1 MKIAFYFCTRSA
13 RAEDTLTFKSLLRIK
28 EKNNDF
34 DIFYKTNNTDGLSKN
49 YNQILNKYQSNY
61 DYIVFIHDDVYVDD
75 FNICDKLAKAHEQFD
90 IVGLAGGINP
100 RITKHA
106 LWHIMCGGFNSGNLR
121 GAVAHYINETQ
132 FYMTS
137 FGVTPSRVTI
147 LDGLFLSVSTASA
160 IKSKWKFN
168 ENYSFHHYDIA
179 SCIDA
184 NKKKLKLGVYPIWT
198 IHKSPGLLDPAS
210 KTFLENQ
217 EKFIEEYSSN

>member
-49 YNQILNKYQSNY
+49 YNQILNKHQSNY
-61 DYIVFIHDDVYVDD
+61 DCIVFIHDDVYVDD

-132 FYMTS
+132 HYMTS
-137 FGVTPSRVTI
+137 FGVTPARVAI

-160 IKSKWKFN
+160 IKSNWKFN